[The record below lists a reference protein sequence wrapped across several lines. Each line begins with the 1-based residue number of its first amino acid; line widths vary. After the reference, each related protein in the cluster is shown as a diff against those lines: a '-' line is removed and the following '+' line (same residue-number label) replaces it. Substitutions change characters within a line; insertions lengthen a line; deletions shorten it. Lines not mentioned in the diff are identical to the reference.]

1 VKRTAIFTLAVMVTA
16 TAASAVGFGFGANY
30 LLGIPIGEAK
40 VTEYT
45 GSFEGYSAT
54 VNVDMRDGL
63 PLKMGMTNFGV
74 GTVVNFVP
82 MFGMEAGFEMHLK
95 YNNKAATLSWT
106 EEYQGDEY
114 SGTESVYEDMAKWKM
129 NNIYAGARFN
139 LPFRGFVKAY
149 ADGGF
154 LLIMG
159 KCIALADGEETDDYI
174 KGTNMGVYFGVGTNI
189 FLSRNFAVNIP
200 IKYNMPFAG
209 TYKLYV
215 YGSEVEGFE
224 GKLKPPSYFTVGA
237 GVEIHVM

>member
-1 VKRTAIFTLAVMVTA
+1 MGKTSLFTSAVLVTA
-16 TAASAVGFGFGANY
+16 TAAAAVGFGFGGCY
-30 LLGIPIGEAK
+30 LLGMPIGEMK

-45 GSFEGYSAT
+45 VQYYGIT
-54 VNVDMRDGL
+54 VDVDMRDGL

-82 MFGMEAGFEMHLK
+82 MFGMEAGFEMHMK

-106 EEYQGDEY
+106 ETYQGESY
-114 SGTESVYEDMAKWKM
+114 SGTESIIEDQTKWKM

-139 LPFRGFVKAY
+139 LPLRGIVRPY

-159 KCIALADGEETDDYI
+159 KGVVLDDGTETDDYI
-174 KGTNMGVYFGVGTNI
+174 KGTNMGVYFGIGTNI
-189 FLSRNFAVNIP
+189 FVTRKFAVNIP
-200 IKYNMPFAG
+200 VKYNMPFAG
-209 TYKLYV
+209 TYKIYE
-215 YGSEVEGFE
+215 YGFE
-224 GKLKPPSYFTVGA
+224 AGGIEGKVKPPAYFTVGA